1 MAQLGGALRRKTGN
15 DQCCAGAK
23 IAGLNGGTHQ
33 LLHALYNRHLA
44 VHLNVCAQALQFI
57 HILEAVGTVYALGH
71 QACPLR
77 QCQHRG
83 DLGLHIRGEAG
94 IGQRFDVGLCQ
105 RTAAPH
111 QQGVVIFC
119 DGYAHL
125 HQLGADALHVL
136 GDDVLQQ
143 QLAAGGRHGGH
154 IGARLD
160 LVGNNAVRAA
170 GQALHAADLDGIRAR
185 ALDVGAHGVQEVGQ
199 IHDVRLLGGVFD
211 RGGTLGQCRGHHNI
225 HGGPHAH
232 HVQIYRRTHQTA
244 VFGGGVDEAAL
255 HGHLSAHG
263 GEALD
268 MLVDGPDAEVAAAG
282 HGHGGLAEAAQQ
294 RTQQVVAGAD
304 TAGKIVGRAGGV
316 DGVAVDLNGVLVQHA
331 HLCAQ
336 LLQNREEQGHI
347 ADLGDVLDTAYAI
360 HQQGGRDDSYSGVFR
375 TADGHFT
382 KKLSSAA
389 DHVFIQG
396 SFPLFKSSVLVC
408 GGAVPASKAPNIVCP
423 DSARSIR
430 RNTSAISIPYF
441 SIKARKP
448 QEIFKRTEKLHRKKL
463 PGDGYPSPGSLC
475 PLRSALVH
483 CTFSHAASPSASHS
497 LGDPPCRA
505 AHPYAAAP
513 CKAK

>member
-1 MAQLGGALRRKTGN
+1 M
-15 DQCCAGAK
+15 
-23 IAGLNGGTHQ
+23 
-33 LLHALYNRHLA
+33 
-44 VHLNVCAQALQFI
+44 
-57 HILEAVGTVYALGH
+57 
-71 QACPLR
+71 
-77 QCQHRG
+77 
-83 DLGLHIRGEAG
+83 
-94 IGQRFDVGLCQ
+94 
-105 RTAAPH
+105 
-111 QQGVVIFC
+111 
-119 DGYAHL
+119 
-125 HQLGADALHVL
+125 
-136 GDDVLQQ
+136 
-143 QLAAGGRHGGH
+143 
-154 IGARLD
+154 
-160 LVGNNAVRAA
+160 
-170 GQALHAADLDGIRAR
+170 
-185 ALDVGAHGVQEVGQ
+185 
-199 IHDVRLLGGVFD
+199 RLLGGVLD
-211 RGGTLGQCRGHHNI
+211 GGHALRQHGGHHNI
-225 HGGPHAH
+225 HGRAHAH
-232 HVQIYRRTHQTA
+232 HVQIYRRAHQPS
-244 VFGGGVDEAAL
+244 VLGGGVDEASL
-255 HGHLSAHG
+255 HRHLRTHG
-263 GEALD
+263 GKALD
-268 MLVDGPDAEVAAAG
+268 VLVDGAHAEVAASR
-282 HGHGGLAEAAQQ
+282 HGDGGLPEPPQQRAQQ
-294 RTQQVVAGAD
+294 IVAGAD
-304 TAGKIVGRAGGV
+304 AAGKIVGRAGGV

-483 CTFSHAASPSASHS
+483 CTFSRAVSPPR
-497 LGDPPCRA
+497 LRVPLLIPPAVRRTSMPQPPA
-505 AHPYAAAP
+505 RPNSTIPLH
-513 CKAK
+513 KLFFKDNSRF